1 MAVLLELKDVAEKQE
16 DATTVAACKA
26 CSCLGPPSLLPLG
39 SQDCSL
45 SPANDASACTML
57 RNNIKHRE
65 LDLLAADLLA
75 AFLLRFHRL
84 L

>member
-45 SPANDASACTML
+45 SPAKRRFCLHDAGTTS
-57 RNNIKHRE
+57 NIE
-65 LDLLAADLLA
+65 SSICWLPFCCASTDSCD
-75 AFLLRFHRL
+75 AFV
-84 L
+84 